1 MPAIDIPH
9 PLPSAIIP
17 PRSVIE
23 FLVDRDVEEYGDIG
37 LVPRTWHWVL
47 HGGEPEP
54 ISHIDWSQADGDQP
68 PSLPASRTSY
78 PTVTAQNLGS
88 QQKRDCG

>member
-23 FLVDRDVEEYGDIG
+23 FLIDRDVEEYGDIAAHTHAPAHARG
-37 LVPRTWHWVL
+37 A
-47 HGGEPEP
+47 GG
-54 ISHIDWSQADGDQP
+54 
-68 PSLPASRTSY
+68 
-78 PTVTAQNLGS
+78 
-88 QQKRDCG
+88 